1 MIIKKYTKVS
11 DEYTT
16 YTATFAQDE
25 DGQMLGQ
32 ELCEIDGE
40 TYISVDDTE
49 PMPDQSEQ
57 ITIVDVVLTDEL
69 RAQIKAASPHCRL
82 IKQRNLEAIES
93 EYSLEDRLQIA
104 AIAGGVSNSLV
115 PPSVEYT
122 KMMEQYRDHVLAANT
137 ISAEQYTKLGL

>member
-1 MIIKKYTKVS
+1 MIIKKYTKAS

-49 PMPDQSEQ
+49 PMPEQLEQ

-69 RAQIKAASPHCRL
+69 RAKIKAASPHCKL
-82 IKQRNLEAIES
+82 IKSRATAKIHEH
-93 EYSLEDRLQIA
+93 YPLEDRLNIA
-104 AIAGGVSNSLV
+104 AIAGGMANGIV
-115 PPSVEYT
+115 PDKPYYT
-122 KMMEQYRDHVLAANT
+122 PMMEQYRDFILSVN
-137 ISAEQYTKLGL
+137 IESAEQYSALGL